1 MLFTLFIGNIV
12 CNITCSSFLCLLGQH
27 MLEFLVYNWY
37 FYENTVFFK
46 KPKRETFALK
56 KYNMVMK

>member
-1 MLFTLFIGNIV
+1 MSIRTAYAW
-12 CNITCSSFLCLLGQH
+12 
-27 MLEFLVYNWY
+27 FLVYNWY

-56 KYNMVMK
+56 KYNIVMK